1 MPNTPT
7 VAPTTVVVP
16 PAGSGADAVAL
27 GGMKGGGIAATAL
40 PLNGAGRKTR
50 RLSKKALKMLK
61 AMPKAKLLK
70 LAGKKGGVDPTMT
83 AGGKKKGSRK
93 TKRRSGLLY

>member
-1 MPNTPT
+1 
-7 VAPTTVVVP
+7 
-16 PAGSGADAVAL
+16 
-27 GGMKGGGIAATAL
+27 MKGGGIAATAL
-40 PLNGAGRKTR
+40 PLSGAGRKTR